1 MGRKRRRTEWE
12 DSAAKNVGAY
22 GLYYDA
28 LKQLAISMF
37 EWKNIPDSVDERFL
51 EITLFHKGAAVYFND
66 DVMGNLALEVLL
78 NGQFNVYRIPTKRT
92 AIAANGYKTS
102 LDENNSVIIYENMIH
117 TCPSYMCRKFAR
129 ELEELDRIIDVNCR
143 AQKTPVLIQ
152 GEEQQML
159 TLKNVYMMFDGNQPV
174 IYGNKNLDI
183 NAIKVLKTDAP
194 YVADK
199 LYTLKTQKWNEALT
213 YLGISNVNTQKKER
227 LVGDEVVRS
236 LGGTF
241 ASRYS
246 RLNSRRQAADMINR
260 MFGTNIEVDFREDYR
275 QIDDQFMIELDQN
288 GEVITDTMV
297 REVKP
302 QRGYSGEGGNNE

>member
-37 EWKNIPDSVDERFL
+37 EWKNIPDSIDERFL
-51 EITLFHKGAAVYFND
+51 EITLFHKGAAIYFND

-78 NGQFNVYRIPTKRT
+78 NGQFNVYRIPTRRT
-92 AIAANGYKTS
+92 AIAANGYKAS
-102 LDENNSVIIYENMIH
+102 LDDKNSVIIYENMIH

-129 ELEELDRIIDVNCR
+129 ELEELDRTIDVNCR

-152 GEEQQML
+152 GEDQQML
-159 TLKNVYMMFDGNQPV
+159 TLKNVYMMYDGNQPV
-174 IYGNKNLDI
+174 IFGNKNLDI
-183 NAIKVLKTDAP
+183 NSIKVLKTDAP

-246 RLNSRRQAADMINR
+246 RLNARRQAADQINR

-275 QIDDQFMIELDQN
+275 QIDDQFMLELDQN
-288 GEVITDTMV
+288 GEIVSEAMA

-302 QRGYSGEGGNNE
+302 RRSYSGEGGN

>member
-37 EWKNIPDSVDERFL
+37 EWKNIPDSIDERFL
-51 EITLFHKGAAVYFND
+51 EITLFHKGASIYFND

-78 NGQFNVYRIPTKRT
+78 NGQFNVYRIPTRRT
-92 AIAANGYKTS
+92 AIAANGYKAS
-102 LDENNSVIIYENMIH
+102 LDDKNSVIIYENMIH

-129 ELEELDRIIDVNCR
+129 ELEELDRTIDVNCR

-152 GEEQQML
+152 GEETQML
-159 TLKNVYMMFDGNQPV
+159 SLKNVYMMFDGNQPV
-174 IYGNKNLDI
+174 IFGNKNLDI
-183 NAIKVLKTDAP
+183 NSIKVLKTDAP
-194 YVADK
+194 FVADK

-246 RLNSRRQAADMINR
+246 RLNARRQAADQINK

-275 QIDDQFMIELDQN
+275 QIDDQFMLELDQN
-288 GEVITDTMV
+288 GEIVSEAMA

-302 QRGYSGEGGNNE
+302 RRNYSGEGGNNE

>member
-37 EWKNIPDSVDERFL
+37 EWKNIPDSIDERFL
-51 EITLFHKGAAVYFND
+51 EITLFHKGASIYFND

-78 NGQFNVYRIPTKRT
+78 NGQFNVYRIPTRRT
-92 AIAANGYKTS
+92 AIAANGYKAS
-102 LDENNSVIIYENMIH
+102 LDDKNSVIIYENMIH

-129 ELEELDRIIDVNCR
+129 ELEELDRTIDVNCR

-152 GEEQQML
+152 GEETQML
-159 TLKNVYMMFDGNQPV
+159 SLKNVYMMFDGNQPV
-174 IYGNKNLDI
+174 IFGNKNLDI
-183 NAIKVLKTDAP
+183 NSIKVLKTDAP
-194 YVADK
+194 FVADK

-246 RLNSRRQAADMINR
+246 RLNARRQAADQINK

-275 QIDDQFMIELDQN
+275 QIDDQFMLELDQN
-288 GEVITDTMV
+288 GEIVSEAMA

-302 QRGYSGEGGNNE
+302 LRNYSGEGGN

>member
-1 MGRKRRRTEWE
+1 MGRRRRRTEWE

-37 EWKNIPDSVDERFL
+37 EWKNIPDSIDERFL
-51 EITLFHKGAAVYFND
+51 EITLFHKGAAIYFND

-78 NGQFNVYRIPTKRT
+78 NGQFNVYRIPTRRT
-92 AIAANGYKTS
+92 AIAANGYKAS

-129 ELEELDRIIDVNCR
+129 ELEELDRTIDVNCR
-143 AQKTPVLIQ
+143 AQKTPVLVQ
-152 GEEQQML
+152 GEETQML
-159 TLKNVYMMFDGNQPV
+159 TLKNVYMQYDGNQPV
-174 IYGNKNLDI
+174 IFGNKNLDI
-183 NAIKVLKTDAP
+183 NGLKVLRTDAP
-194 YVADK
+194 FVADK

-246 RLNSRRQAADMINR
+246 RLNARRQAADMINK
-260 MFGTNIEVDFREDYR
+260 MFGTNIQVDFREDYR
-275 QIDDQFMIELDQN
+275 QIDDQFMIELDEKGN
-288 GEVITDTMV
+288 VITDTMV

-302 QRGYSGEGGNNE
+302 QRGYAGEGEK

>member
-37 EWKNIPDSVDERFL
+37 EWKNIPDSIDERFL
-51 EITLFHKGAAVYFND
+51 EITLFHKGAAIYFND

-78 NGQFNVYRIPTKRT
+78 NGQFNVYRIPTRRT
-92 AIAANGYKTS
+92 AIAANGYKAS
-102 LDENNSVIIYENMIH
+102 LDDKNSVIIYENMIH

-129 ELEELDRIIDVNCR
+129 ELEELDRTIDVNCR

-152 GEEQQML
+152 GEETQML
-159 TLKNVYMMFDGNQPV
+159 SLKNVYMMFDGNQPV
-174 IYGNKNLDI
+174 IFGNKNLDI
-183 NAIKVLKTDAP
+183 NSIKVLKTDAP

-246 RLNSRRQAADMINR
+246 RLNARRQAADQINR

-275 QIDDQFMIELDQN
+275 QIDDQFMLELDQN
-288 GEVITDTMV
+288 GEIVSEAMA

-302 QRGYSGEGGNNE
+302 LRNYSGEGGN

>member
-37 EWKNIPDSVDERFL
+37 EWKNIPDSIDERFL
-51 EITLFHKGAAVYFND
+51 EITLFHKGAAIYFND

-78 NGQFNVYRIPTKRT
+78 NGQFNVYRIPTRRT
-92 AIAANGYKTS
+92 AIAANGYKAS
-102 LDENNSVIIYENMIH
+102 LDDKNSIIIYENMIH

-129 ELEELDRIIDVNCR
+129 ELEELDRTIDVNCR

-159 TLKNVYMMFDGNQPV
+159 SLKNVYMMFDGNQPV
-174 IYGNKNLDI
+174 IFGNKNLDI
-183 NAIKVLKTDAP
+183 NSIKVLKTDAP

-246 RLNSRRQAADMINR
+246 RLNARRQAADQINR

-275 QIDDQFMIELDQN
+275 QIDDQFMLELDQN
-288 GEVITDTMV
+288 GEIVSEAMA

-302 QRGYSGEGGNNE
+302 LRNYSGEGGN

>member
-37 EWKNIPDSVDERFL
+37 EWKNIPDSIDERFL
-51 EITLFHKGAAVYFND
+51 EITLFHKGAAIYFND

-78 NGQFNVYRIPTKRT
+78 NGQFNVYRIPTRRT
-92 AIAANGYKTS
+92 AIAANGYKAS
-102 LDENNSVIIYENMIH
+102 LDDKNSVIIYENMIH

-129 ELEELDRIIDVNCR
+129 ELEELDRTIDVNCR

-152 GEEQQML
+152 GEETQML
-159 TLKNVYMMFDGNQPV
+159 SLKNVYMMFDGNQPV
-174 IYGNKNLDI
+174 IFGNKNLDI
-183 NAIKVLKTDAP
+183 NSIKVLKTDAP
-194 YVADK
+194 FVADK

-246 RLNSRRQAADMINR
+246 RLNARRQAADQINK

-275 QIDDQFMIELDQN
+275 QIDDQFMLELDQN
-288 GEVITDTMV
+288 GEIVSEAMA

-302 QRGYSGEGGNNE
+302 LRNYSGEGGN

>member
-37 EWKNIPDSVDERFL
+37 EWKNIPDSIDERFL
-51 EITLFHKGAAVYFND
+51 EITLFHKGAAIYFND

-78 NGQFNVYRIPTKRT
+78 NGQFNVYRIPTRRT
-92 AIAANGYKTS
+92 AIAANGYKAS
-102 LDENNSVIIYENMIH
+102 LDDKNSVIIYENMIH

-129 ELEELDRIIDVNCR
+129 ELEELDRTIDVNCR

-152 GEEQQML
+152 GEETQML
-159 TLKNVYMMFDGNQPV
+159 SLKNVYMMFDGNQPV
-174 IYGNKNLDI
+174 IFGNKNLDI
-183 NAIKVLKTDAP
+183 NSIKVLKTDAP
-194 YVADK
+194 FVADK

-246 RLNSRRQAADMINR
+246 RLNARRQAADQINR
-260 MFGTNIEVDFREDYR
+260 MFGTKIEVDFREDYR
-275 QIDDQFMIELDQN
+275 QIDDQFMLELDQN
-288 GEVITDTMV
+288 GEIVSEAMA

-302 QRGYSGEGGNNE
+302 RRSYSSEGGN

>member
-1 MGRKRRRTEWE
+1 MGRRRRKTEWE

-37 EWKNIPDSVDERFL
+37 EWKNIPDSIDERFL
-51 EITLFHKGAAVYFND
+51 EITLFHKGAAIYFND

-78 NGQFNVYRIPTKRT
+78 NGQFNVYRIPTRRT
-92 AIAANGYKTS
+92 AIAANGYKAS
-102 LDENNSVIIYENMIH
+102 LDDKNSVIIYENMIH

-129 ELEELDRIIDVNCR
+129 ELEELDRTIDVNCR

-159 TLKNVYMMFDGNQPV
+159 SLKNVYMMFDGNQPV

-183 NAIKVLKTDAP
+183 NSIKVLKTDAP

-246 RLNSRRQAADMINR
+246 RLNARRQAADQINK

-275 QIDDQFMIELDQN
+275 QIDDQFMLELDQN
-288 GEVITDTMV
+288 GEIVSEAMA

-302 QRGYSGEGGNNE
+302 RRSYSGEGDN

>member
-37 EWKNIPDSVDERFL
+37 EWKNIPDSIDERFL
-51 EITLFHKGAAVYFND
+51 EITLFHKGAAIYFND

-78 NGQFNVYRIPTKRT
+78 NGQFNVYRIPTRRT
-92 AIAANGYKTS
+92 AIAANGYKAS
-102 LDENNSVIIYENMIH
+102 LDDKNSVIIYENMIH

-129 ELEELDRIIDVNCR
+129 ELEELDRTIDVNCR

-159 TLKNVYMMFDGNQPV
+159 SLKNVYMMFDGNQPV
-174 IYGNKNLDI
+174 IFGNKNLDI
-183 NAIKVLKTDAP
+183 NSIKVLKTDAP

-246 RLNSRRQAADMINR
+246 RLNARRQAADQINR
-260 MFGTNIEVDFREDYR
+260 MFGTKIEVNFREDYR
-275 QIDDQFMIELDQN
+275 QIDDQFMLELDQN
-288 GEVITDTMV
+288 GEIVSEAMA

-302 QRGYSGEGGNNE
+302 LRNYSGEGGN

>member
-1 MGRKRRRTEWE
+1 MSRRRRRTEWE

-37 EWKNIPDSVDERFL
+37 EWKNIPDSIDERFL
-51 EITLFHKGAAVYFND
+51 ELTLFHKGAAIYFND

-78 NGQFNVYRIPTKRT
+78 NGQFNVYRIPTRRT
-92 AIAANGYKTS
+92 AIAANGYKAQ
-102 LDENNSVIIYENMIH
+102 LDDKNSVIIYENMIH

-246 RLNSRRQAADMINR
+246 RLNARRQAADQINR

-288 GEVITDTMV
+288 GEVVTDTMV

-302 QRGYSGEGGNNE
+302 QRGYSGEGGN